1 MSGTRRKPG
10 RLAPFVEGYRVRLLE
25 LGYTPGTVRGML
37 KVLGQ
42 LGRWMAAEGLEPGE
56 VDDAAIEGFLA
67 ARRAGGDR
75 RVASLGELRQLL
87 VYLREVGVMMTSAEE
102 PREPAASERLVADYR
117 NWLVDERGLAAAT
130 VHRYEKLARRFLGER
145 GAAGDERGVGSLT
158 GAEVSAFL
166 LSECARVSLG
176 TAKGRVAELRSLLRF
191 LHLRGMTELALADA
205 VSPVAGWRETS
216 VPQTISRED
225 VERLLGDCYRSSLDG
240 VRNFAILTLLARL
253 GLRSIEVARLE
264 LDDLDWRSGEI
275 LVRGKARRTDRLP
288 LPGDVGEAL
297 ADYLSRRR
305 PHPTRRVFLT
315 LRAPIRP
322 IRPDLVGDVVRRAC
336 ERAGVPEVSAHRLRH
351 ALASELLREGASLID
366 ISQVLRHRDLAPTAI
381 YAKIDLGRLRQVAQ
395 PWPGASR

>member
-42 LGRWMAAEGLEPGE
+42 LGRWMAGEGLEPGQ
-56 VDDAAIEGFLA
+56 VNDAAIEGFLA

-87 VYLREVGVMMTSAEE
+87 AHLREVGVMTSAEE
-102 PREPAASERLVADYR
+102 PREPTPSERLIADYR
-117 NWLVDERGLAAAT
+117 EWLVDERGLAAAT

-145 GAAGDERGVGSLT
+145 GAAGDERGVGNLT

-176 TAKGRVAELRSLLRF
+176 TAKGRVAELKSLLRF

-205 VSPVAGWRETS
+205 VPPVAGWRETS

-225 VERLLGDCYRSSLDG
+225 VERLLGGCDRSSLDG
-240 VRNFAILTLLARL
+240 VRNFAILTLLAQL

-275 LVRGKARRTDRLP
+275 LVHGKARRTDRLP

-297 ADYLSRRR
+297 ADYLSRRGT
-305 PHPTRRVFLT
+305 HDARRVFLT
-315 LRAPIRP
+315 LRAPTRP
-322 IRPDLVGDVVRRAC
+322 IRADLVGDVVRRAC

-366 ISQVLRHRDLAPTAI
+366 ISQVLRHRDLATTAI